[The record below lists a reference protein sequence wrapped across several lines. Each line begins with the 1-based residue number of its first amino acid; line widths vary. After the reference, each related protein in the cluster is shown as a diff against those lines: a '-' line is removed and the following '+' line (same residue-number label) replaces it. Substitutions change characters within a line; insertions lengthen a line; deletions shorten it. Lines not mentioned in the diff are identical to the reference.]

1 MEDFITRRE
10 FEAFQKQLQDKKETW
25 DKTQDAM
32 RQEIKELR
40 AELKEFRELTT
51 SVAKMAQAMETMSKE
66 LEQQGQRL
74 EAIEKRDGEM
84 WRKSIGYI
92 LTAIITAIATGIATA
107 LKIK

>member
-10 FEAFQKQLQDKKETW
+10 FEEYQKRLDDKKAVW

-32 RQEIKELR
+32 KQEIRELR

-51 SVAKMAQAMETMSKE
+51 AVAKMAQAMETMSKE
-66 LEQQGQRL
+66 LEQQGKRL

-84 WRKSIGYI
+84 WRKCIGYI
-92 LTAIITAIATGIATA
+92 LTAIITAIVTGIAAA
-107 LKIK
+107 LRIK